1 MHKILIVDD
10 DPDFVEI
17 TSLFLKSKG
26 YEIVTAT
33 NSTEALKAMRA
44 EPPSLVLLDIMMDG
58 ILDGLN
64 VSSEMEADP
73 ALKNIPIV
81 MISSIAD
88 TEHGGL
94 LPTEGE
100 LHMDAWFTKP
110 VKPDDLL
117 KEIEQL
123 LG

>member
-17 TSLFLKSKG
+17 TSLYLKANG
-26 YEIVTAT
+26 YEVMAAA
-33 NSTEALKAMRA
+33 NSQEALKAMRA

-64 VSSEMEADP
+64 VSSEMETDP
-73 ALKNIPIV
+73 MLKDIPIF
-81 MISSIAD
+81 MISSIAN
-88 TEHGGL
+88 TEHAGA
-94 LPTEGE
+94 LPTEGD
-100 LHMDAWFTKP
+100 LYMDAWFTKP

-117 KEIEQL
+117 KKIQEIL
-123 LG
+123 D